1 MTIHRSKSEL
11 KQLRYPENCAR
22 RVSSL
27 PKTITF
33 DLTIGFLIYLV
44 LWKLDIQLF
53 LVTPRIAQLEFSLA
67 LKYVIE
73 VRTKSLEEKE
83 KIANVSSFHPTATKG
98 PPAQPGTP

>member
-1 MTIHRSKSEL
+1 M
-11 KQLRYPENCAR
+11 
-22 RVSSL
+22 
-27 PKTITF
+27 
-33 DLTIGFLIYLV
+33 
-44 LWKLDIQLF
+44 
-53 LVTPRIAQLEFSLA
+53 TPRIAQLEFSLA